1 MGTSMAH
8 AVDESA
14 TLQGMKMKKGHD
26 ESRNDIIGVAESN
39 RDLTGDSTLDRVR
52 EAVLGLEILWKER
65 DKRVRVLRTL
75 SNPWPKISQS
85 RMFKESIQSRLQL
98 PEARGAPVP
107 HATFRKAL
115 ACARGVKEIRGVL
128 RSQLLRCETPYDINR
143 VVATAL
149 VHGRHTQLHLSSLHE
164 PIMRALYRCRN
175 HVDDQ
180 EVLNTISG
188 IRSRFKV
195 YNIPFDPQFVMLG
208 LKFAARTRNIR
219 SMKKYLKAL
228 RQSNLS
234 MSSNVFRCIIA
245 KFSIGH
251 RGLGEIRNGRW
262 KRNELIQVCT
272 GFHDCTHLPPSRQ
285 YHLGAWLDR
294 HDWQYLHGWIAVLAR
309 CRASDV
315 LWAEWEMWK
324 RNPSRLK
331 PKKLTGSHT
340 QMTTK
345 TRGDTWFVEQMT
357 CSGDLAKAWAILEES
372 QLEFMMLKER
382 IKMCLVQEPE
392 HAKTWTDGMRGALLR
407 KYDTELAKIEKALG
421 VVWVRSHGD
430 DDGEGGKHIPCEDQE
445 EALERLSA
453 DGWKMEEDFGYPI
466 DDETVVLPQGERS
479 LRDATESEFA

>member
-1 MGTSMAH
+1 
-8 AVDESA
+8 
-14 TLQGMKMKKGHD
+14 
-26 ESRNDIIGVAESN
+26 
-39 RDLTGDSTLDRVR
+39 
-52 EAVLGLEILWKER
+52 
-65 DKRVRVLRTL
+65 
-75 SNPWPKISQS
+75 
-85 RMFKESIQSRLQL
+85 
-98 PEARGAPVP
+98 
-107 HATFRKAL
+107 
-115 ACARGVKEIRGVL
+115 
-128 RSQLLRCETPYDINR
+128 
-143 VVATAL
+143 
-149 VHGRHTQLHLSSLHE
+149 
-164 PIMRALYRCRN
+164 
-175 HVDDQ
+175 
-180 EVLNTISG
+180 
-188 IRSRFKV
+188 
-195 YNIPFDPQFVMLG
+195 
-208 LKFAARTRNIR
+208 
-219 SMKKYLKAL
+219 
-228 RQSNLS
+228 
-234 MSSNVFRCIIA
+234 
-245 KFSIGH
+245 
-251 RGLGEIRNGRW
+251 
-262 KRNELIQVCT
+262 
-272 GFHDCTHLPPSRQ
+272 
-285 YHLGAWLDR
+285 
-294 HDWQYLHGWIAVLAR
+294 
-309 CRASDV
+309 
-315 LWAEWEMWK
+315 MWK